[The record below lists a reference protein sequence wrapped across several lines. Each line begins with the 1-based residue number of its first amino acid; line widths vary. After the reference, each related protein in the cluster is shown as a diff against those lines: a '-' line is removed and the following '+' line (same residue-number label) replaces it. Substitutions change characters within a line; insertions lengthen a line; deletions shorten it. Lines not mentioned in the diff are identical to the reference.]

1 MSGIFGIIHLD
12 GSPVPEHEIETMR
25 SAMSEWGPDGSNVW
39 VKDSAGLGS
48 MLLFN
53 TPEAVH
59 EKLPL
64 QSSQG
69 FVLTAEARLDNRDE
83 LFLLLGISG
92 HENRSMPDGEII
104 LRAYEKWRENTPDH
118 LLGDW
123 SFAVWHP
130 QEKKL
135 FIARDHAGNTGLYYY
150 RDQHRFAFASSRKA
164 LLALGIPRH
173 LNEFYLACLLVTWPA
188 HHGPGTI
195 ELDIHRLP
203 PSHSLTLQG
212 NDLKIER
219 YWRLED
225 VPLLRL
231 KNTDEYIEGFL
242 SVYDRAISDRMRS
255 HRPVGVTLSGGLDSG
270 SITALMARALQEE
283 NKRLKAYTSVPVHDV
298 TGTMDEE
305 DRFGDELPF
314 AMSTADH
321 AGNVDLIQITA
332 RHLTPIQGIRR
343 ALEIHREPG
352 HAAGN
357 MYWIYDMLALA
368 QKDGLGVLLT
378 GQGGNA
384 TVSWPGRKAFKN
396 VPASLKK
403 REWRKALQMLAYP
416 MLPLPLHRS
425 FYRSFRRDGIN
436 WENTSIHPDFTRRIN
451 LTSRYIQSIGKVTTP
466 QMWQSANLIRYS
478 VIKPGASFLGSIWA
492 ENSAAYHMEMRDPTM
507 DKRVLEFT
515 LAIPDSEF
523 TGPDGTDRWIMRAAM
538 QGLLPDDVRLNRRRG
553 GQASDL
559 AQRLLDSAPEVES
572 TLTELGAS
580 DLAQQYL
587 SLKRMREVWEDIQKK
602 IDRHNTH
609 RAISILTR
617 GIMAGLYLTD
627 LEKTG

>member
-1 MSGIFGIIHLD
+1 MSGIFGIIRLD
-12 GSPVPEHEIETMR
+12 DSPIHKDEIEIMR

-39 VKDSAGLGS
+39 VNGSAGLGS
-48 MLLFN
+48 MILFN

-69 FVLTAEARLDNRDE
+69 FILTAEARLDNRDE
-83 LFLLLGISG
+83 LFSLLGIPQPDG
-92 HENRSMPDGEII
+92 RVMPDSEVI
-104 LRAYEKWRENTPDH
+104 LRAYEKWGADAPNR
-118 LLGDW
+118 LFGDW
-123 SFAVWHP
+123 SFAAWHP

-135 FIARDHAGNTGLYYY
+135 FLARDHAGNTGLYYY
-150 RDQHRFAFASSRKA
+150 HDRHRFVFASSRKA

-173 LNEFYLACLLVTWPA
+173 LNELYLACLLVTLPA
-188 HHGPGTI
+188 HHGLDTI

-212 NDLKIER
+212 NDLKAER
-219 YWRLED
+219 YWYLED

-231 KNTDEYIEGFL
+231 KNTDAYVEGFL
-242 SVYDRAISDRMRS
+242 SIYDRAIRDRMRS

-270 SITALMARALQEE
+270 SITALMARALLEE
-283 NKRLKAYTSVPVHDV
+283 NKGLKAYTSVPAHDV
-298 TGTMDEE
+298 TSTMDEE
-305 DRFGDELPF
+305 KRFGDELPF
-314 AMSTADH
+314 ARSTADH
-321 AGNVDLIQITA
+321 AGNVELIQITA
-332 RHLTPIQGIRR
+332 RHLTPIHGIRR

-357 MYWIYDMLALA
+357 MYWVYDMLTLA
-368 QKDGLGVLLT
+368 QKDGLGALLT

-384 TVSWPGRKAFKN
+384 TVSWSGRKAFGN
-396 VPASLKK
+396 LPDSLKK
-403 REWRKALQMLAYP
+403 GEWKKVLQLLVYP
-416 MLPLPLHRS
+416 VLPLPLLRS
-425 FYRSFRRDGIN
+425 LYKSFRSDSITWG
-436 WENTSIHPDFTRRIN
+436 NTSIHPDFARRID
-451 LTSRYIQSIGKVTTP
+451 LTSRYIQSIGTATTP

-492 ENSAAYHMEMRDPTM
+492 ENSAAYHMEMRDPTL
-507 DKRVLEFT
+507 DKRVLEFM

-538 QGLLPDDVRLNRRRG
+538 QGLLPDDVRLNPRRG

-559 AQRLLDSAPEVES
+559 AQRLLDSASEVES
-572 TLTELGAS
+572 TLTELEGS

-587 SLKRMREVWEDIQKK
+587 SLKRMRGVWEDIQKN
-602 IDRHNTH
+602 IDQRNTH
-609 RAISILTR
+609 QAISILTR